1 MQAKFSSI
9 LFVAVFVASSIDSV
23 ATESKATPRLRHQDD
38 KTARYL
44 TTAPRTGTA
53 SNEERGPFD
62 FIKNLFARSEKLNV
76 EPRWTGLKR
85 WRVLRV
91 GQRLLW
97 SKRAFRSGL
106 SSCSFCR
113 YFDLAGLTME
123 CIYLAISDVTEC
135 QTF

>member
-53 SNEERGPFD
+53 SNEERGPLD
-62 FIKNLFARSEKLNV
+62 FFKNLFARSEKLNV
-76 EPRWTGLKR
+76 EPKMDNYAAMARATSGATRAVVKESFSLRTVHLLAFAGIAILLLAAIGGLALQLK
-85 WRVLRV
+85 
-91 GQRLLW
+91 
-97 SKRAFRSGL
+97 
-106 SSCSFCR
+106 
-113 YFDLAGLTME
+113 
-123 CIYLAISDVTEC
+123 
-135 QTF
+135 